1 MRRQEKFGKV
11 HFVLIAL
18 TLAFLSGLAVLAVR
32 EGAAAAG
39 DAYRVKAEDGAAEG
53 DSYRVETERGVP
65 AEADAAAANEPIDV
79 NTASAE
85 ELQKLTG
92 IGPVLAQAIVDY
104 RAGHGPFHSVDE
116 LLEVSGIGEAKL
128 GGIRDEVTV
137 SGG

>member
-18 TLAFLSGLAVLAVR
+18 TLAFLAALAGLAAR
-32 EGAAAAG
+32 EEAAAG
-39 DAYRVKAEDGAAEG
+39 DIYRAGTG
-53 DSYRVETERGVP
+53 DTYRVETERGVP
-65 AEADAAAANEPIDV
+65 AEEAGAEPDEPIDV
-79 NTASAE
+79 NTATAE
-85 ELQKLTG
+85 ELQELMG

-104 RAGHGPFHSVDE
+104 RAEYGPFHSVDE

-128 GGIRDEVTV
+128 GGIRDEITV